1 MTGRG
6 GLGLRKN
13 KVNGELVD
21 QKKQSGPTQPRD
33 AEALEALGLGRD
45 QAGGEAGP
53 DTGGEDDFGRDS
65 SHSDS
70 DRGEISSSSIS
81 RKRRRLTRLVAPGEE
96 GDGDAERQA
105 DVAGSSVSSSE
116 VKVGDTAEKATGGEG
131 DRGDEIDGREVGWES
146 GSDGGEGRCKIDFEA
161 VEAIGGVDVVQRDSQ
176 RYCLGRGLWEA
187 AAAGNVSEVVG
198 CAPSAHVYTCIC
210 MYSCGYAS
218 VSVCVLVVLSTCVF
232 ASVIVRVCWLCLP
245 SIFVPRLPCSNATK
259 LHANLASLLP

>member
-21 QKKQSGPTQPRD
+21 QKKQSGPTQARD

-116 VKVGDTAEKATGGEG
+116 VKVGDTAEQARGGEG
-131 DRGDEIDGREVGWES
+131 DRGDEIDGREVGEES
-146 GSDGGEGRCKIDFEA
+146 GSDGGRAGGRLILRPSRLLGVSMWCKETASDIVLAE
-161 VEAIGGVDVVQRDSQ
+161 V
-176 RYCLGRGLWEA
+176 CGRRRQLATCPRWF
-187 AAAGNVSEVVG
+187 G
-198 CAPSAHVYTCIC
+198 CAPFAHVYTCIC

-218 VSVCVLVVLSTCVF
+218 VSVCALVFLSTCVF
-232 ASVIVRVCWLCLP
+232 ASVIVRVCWLCVP